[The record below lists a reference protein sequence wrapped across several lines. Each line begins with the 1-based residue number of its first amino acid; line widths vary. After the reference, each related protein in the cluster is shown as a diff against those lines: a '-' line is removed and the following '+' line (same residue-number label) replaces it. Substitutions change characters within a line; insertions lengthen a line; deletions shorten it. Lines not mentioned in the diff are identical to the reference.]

1 MKQTILFLFFILIF
15 PLIAKDF
22 NFSLEKKYSFSGLV
36 DNPIIQ
42 QDKKTFF
49 FSSSGVIFYKNKPYL
64 NLGYPSL
71 LNPLQYKDKYVF
83 FLNNGEIWD
92 VNLKTK
98 KLSKIT
104 HFHSG
109 FLTNPICLKNT
120 LYFITSD
127 EKFYSYNLSN
137 KKKTF
142 LGFIPSPIKSAF
154 KITNNILEIS
164 TTSSQVYQY
173 SLKKRKIKKIVQTSV
188 KSQNNFTQNTYK
200 YSFLCKKKFKA
211 NSYWLTFD
219 QKNLIT
225 FSTNNKIPQLVFD
238 DLSVYSTYFFHYY
251 NQKLYI
257 NNLKGDLFIFK
268 YKESPSKDYIPK
280 THTITNYKNITLKQI
295 SDFLVIEKNK
305 KVVFAKQFKNLNP
318 KQIDNIYFTDVNKDG
333 LKDIFILVST
343 NPMLDYERLY
353 FFKQTRKRNFAITSF
368 DTVGARKIKEI
379 FIDINND
386 KKKELVLFQE
396 IGFNFSRDK
405 QKRLFVPD
413 VYSYKD
419 NRFQWN
425 SLNFPNFYKQK
436 IKTIK
441 KKMKSNPFYEA
452 WARRLWKIYTEKI
465 YHLEENLITLH
476 KQLISLNK
484 KNRSK
489 KNKKGLSFWFYK
501 KGLEYKKNGWDNLAL
516 FIFNKAY
523 NLDKQNNF
531 ILFQISRIYLKYGL
545 YDDAL
550 KLYSHHPQLPF
561 IKNIFYKEMEDE
573 PEPFILN
580 PTKSY
585 INFNL
590 GEINYFKQ
598 NYATAIFYLRKV
610 SVKDLPFFF
619 QKRTQKYLAYSY
631 IYDGQYKKAREL
643 FRKLYKKTKSKEFEI
658 ALKKLK
664 DL

>member
-1 MKQTILFLFFILIF
+1 MKQTILLFFFALMF

-22 NFSLEKKYSFSGLV
+22 NFQFEQKYSFPGLV
-36 DNPIIQ
+36 ENPIIQ

-49 FSSSGVIFYKNKPYL
+49 FSSSGIIFYKNKPYL
-64 NLGYPSL
+64 NFNHSSL
-71 LNPLQYKDKYVF
+71 LSPLKYKKEYLF

-109 FLTNPICLKNT
+109 FLTNPICLSNT
-120 LYFITSD
+120 LYLITSE

-154 KITNNILEIS
+154 KFTNNILEIS
-164 TTSSQVYQY
+164 TTSSQAYQY
-173 SLKKRKIKKIVQTSV
+173 SLKKRKIQTRTQTYTN
-188 KSQNNFTQNTYK
+188 SQNSFTQNTYK
-200 YSFLCKKKFKA
+200 FSFLFKKNFKA
-211 NSYWLTFD
+211 NSSWLTID
-219 QKNLIT
+219 QNNLIN
-225 FSTNNKIPQLVFD
+225 FSTNNKNPKIVFD
-238 DLSVYSTYFFHYY
+238 KLSPYSTYFFHYD
-251 NQKLYI
+251 NQNLYLH
-257 NNLKGDLFIFK
+257 NLKGDLFIFK
-268 YKESPSKDYIPK
+268 YKESSSEDYIPK

-295 SDFLVIEKNK
+295 SDFFVIEKNK
-305 KVVFAKQFKNLNP
+305 KIVFAKQFKNLNT
-318 KQIDNIYFTDVNKDG
+318 KQIKNIYFTDINKDG

-353 FFKQTRKRNFAITSF
+353 FFKQTTKTNFEISFF

-396 IGFNFSRDK
+396 IGFNFSSDK
-405 QKRLFVPD
+405 QKRIFVPD
-413 VYSYKD
+413 VYSYKA
-419 NRFQWN
+419 NQFQWN

-436 IKTIK
+436 IKTTK
-441 KKMKSNPFYEA
+441 KKMNSKPFYGT
-452 WARRLWKIYTEKI
+452 WASKLWTIYTKKIYL
-465 YHLEENLITLH
+465 LEENLITLH
-476 KQLISLNK
+476 KQLVSLNK
-484 KNRSK
+484 KNRSE

-516 FIFNKAY
+516 FIFKKAY
-523 NLDKQNNF
+523 DLDKQNSF

-545 YDDAL
+545 YDEAL
-550 KLYSHHPQLPF
+550 NLYSNHSELPF
-561 IKNIFYKEMEDE
+561 IKNIFYKEMEE
-573 PEPFILN
+573 ESEPFILK

-585 INFNL
+585 MNFNL
-590 GEINYFKQ
+590 GEIYYFKK
-598 NYATAIFYLRKV
+598 NYSTAISYLRKV
-610 SVKDLPFFF
+610 SVINLPYFF
-619 QKRTQKYLAYSY
+619 QKKTQKYLAYSY
-631 IYDGQYKKAREL
+631 MYYGQYKKARNL
-643 FRKLYKKTKSKEFEI
+643 FQKLYKTTKSKEFQI

-664 DL
+664 NL